1 MSYQSEQNLGF
12 RREEAVNAGNGVEY
26 IEGRSGYPDEENH
39 SHKKGARNHRV
50 HRSNSFGDIAKYK
63 STCEI
68 GEEHDQEEACRD
80 FGIKAKGINSIDGHL
95 YGRKIVSSCFRALKE
110 RGFDSS
116 THKVEA
122 TI

>member
-1 MSYQSEQNLGF
+1 MSYRSNQNLGS
-12 RREEAVNAGNGVEY
+12 RREEAVNAGDDVEY
-26 IEGRSGYPDEENH
+26 IEGRSRYPDEENH
-39 SHKKGARNHRV
+39 SHRKGARNHRV
-50 HRSNSFGDIAKYK
+50 HGPNSFGDIAKYK

-80 FGIKAKGINSIDGHL
+80 FGIKTKGINSIYGHL
-95 YGRKIVSSCFRALKE
+95 CGRKIVSSCFRALKE

-122 TI
+122 AI